1 MGERFC
7 EIRLRVNGEDVT
19 ERVEAR
25 KTLVDFL
32 RDDLGLT
39 GSHIGC
45 EQGGLRRL
53 HGAARRGGG
62 ARLPGARG
70 AMRRRRRRN
79 HRGTIG
85 LRRDFRSAGGVP
97 APKRIAMRLLHAR
110 HADRGARTARPRHCA
125 EPRRHPRAYLR
136 QLLSLH
142 RLSGYCGCNRGNS
155 IGPRRSAG
163 EKGRLTMN
171 EHANPQTL
179 SAQADEL
186 EERMMHELG
195 ERIATKSVLF
205 RMADGKV
212 EMENGAALK
221 AANPDKY
228 FLMGADAR
236 LPKMPK
242 KPTLIDFFNNRFA
255 SLNHLLQSA
264 THALKGGHSEKVVLA
279 CLLHDIGV
287 AGFIR
292 CDHGYWGAQMIE
304 PYVSEEVSWAV
315 RAHQALRFFPDP
327 SVGYE
332 YPEMYIRYFGADYK
346 PEPYIVAEYE
356 RAKNH
361 KYYMTSRLI
370 TVNDIYSFD
379 PNAKVDLNDFVD
391 IIGRNF
397 KQPEEGL
404 GFDNSPSAHMWRTL
418 MWPTRFL

>member
-1 MGERFC
+1 
-7 EIRLRVNGEDVT
+7 
-19 ERVEAR
+19 
-25 KTLVDFL
+25 
-32 RDDLGLT
+32 
-39 GSHIGC
+39 
-45 EQGGLRRL
+45 
-53 HGAARRGGG
+53 
-62 ARLPGARG
+62 
-70 AMRRRRRRN
+70 
-79 HRGTIG
+79 
-85 LRRDFRSAGGVP
+85 
-97 APKRIAMRLLHAR
+97 
-110 HADRGARTARPRHCA
+110 
-125 EPRRHPRAYLR
+125 
-136 QLLSLH
+136 
-142 RLSGYCGCNRGNS
+142 
-155 IGPRRSAG
+155 
-163 EKGRLTMN
+163 MN
-171 EHANPQTL
+171 EHANPATL

-205 RMADGKV
+205 GLADGKI
-212 EMENGAALK
+212 EMQSSPALR

-228 FLMGADAR
+228 FLMGADPR
-236 LPKMPK
+236 LPAMPK

-264 THALKGGHSEKVVLA
+264 THALKGGHNEKVILA

-304 PYVSEEVSWAV
+304 PYVDEEVSWAV
-315 RAHQALRFFPDP
+315 RSHQALRFFPDA

-332 YPEMYIRYFGADYK
+332 YPQMYIDNFGADYK

-356 RAKNH
+356 RAKKH
-361 KYYMTSRLI
+361 KYYMTSRMI
-370 TVNDIYSFD
+370 CVNDIYSFD

-404 GFDNSPSAHMWRTL
+404 GFDNSPSSHMWRTL